1 MIVAVLVVQ
10 LFIRPT
16 VFGAEGDTSVDLITG
31 TMAQGLGFLSAALA
45 TGMSALGAGVA
56 VAAAAPISS
65 ALRTGEEIY
74 VNACTTCHS
83 IGLAGAPKFADAS
96 TWGVRPD
103 KGIAAL
109 TMSVKNGL
117 NGMPPKGMCMD
128 CSEDEL
134 SSAVQH
140 MLDSL

>member
-1 MIVAVLVVQ
+1 MSHSKI
-10 LFIRPT
+10 
-16 VFGAEGDTSVDLITG
+16 LITFLAAFFVLG
-31 TMAQGLGFLSAALA
+31 INSSEAEEAIKKRIAPVGSVCVQGQDCAN
-45 TGMSALGAGVA
+45 A

-65 ALRTGEEIY
+65 ALRSGEEIY
-74 VNACTTCHS
+74 VNACATCHS

-134 SSAVQH
+134 SSAVQY

>member
-1 MIVAVLVVQ
+1 MSYSKILIIFLVAFFVLGIVAIKKRIAPVGFVCVQ
-10 LFIRPT
+10 
-16 VFGAEGDTSVDLITG
+16 GQNCAN
-31 TMAQGLGFLSAALA
+31 
-45 TGMSALGAGVA
+45 A
-56 VAAAAPISS
+56 VATTAPTSN
-65 ALRTGEEIY
+65 ALRSGEEIY
-74 VNACTTCHS
+74 VNACAICHS

-96 TWGVRPD
+96 TWGARPD

-109 TMSVKNGL
+109 TMSVEYGL

>member
-1 MIVAVLVVQ
+1 MSYSKI
-10 LFIRPT
+10 
-16 VFGAEGDTSVDLITG
+16 LITFLVAFFVLG
-31 TMAQGLGFLSAALA
+31 INSSEAEEAIKKRIAPVGSVCVQGQDCAN
-45 TGMSALGAGVA
+45 A

-65 ALRTGEEIY
+65 ALRTGEVVY
-74 VNACTTCHS
+74 VNACATCHS

>member
-1 MIVAVLVVQ
+1 MSYSKI
-10 LFIRPT
+10 
-16 VFGAEGDTSVDLITG
+16 LITFLVAFFVLG
-31 TMAQGLGFLSAALA
+31 INSSEAEEAIKKRIAPVGSVCVQGQDCAN
-45 TGMSALGAGVA
+45 A

-109 TMSVKNGL
+109 TM
-117 NGMPPKGMCMD
+117 
-128 CSEDEL
+128 
-134 SSAVQH
+134 
-140 MLDSL
+140 